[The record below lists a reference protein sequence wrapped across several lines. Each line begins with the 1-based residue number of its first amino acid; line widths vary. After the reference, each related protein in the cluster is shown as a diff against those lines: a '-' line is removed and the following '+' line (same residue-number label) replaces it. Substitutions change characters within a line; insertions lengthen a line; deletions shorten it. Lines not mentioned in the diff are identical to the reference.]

1 MAKRETEPSEYTY
14 DDYLKDFELDHLG
27 VGMEGLEITEGR
39 PEDAKAVVDF
49 TTQVG
54 GETDNLTF
62 GAEGLGVT
70 PEQEAMFLKEMRD
83 NPRAVFLCAWKD
95 GRLIGTGF
103 LSGMT
108 RRMAHRA
115 RLAICILKSEWGKGA
130 GSAVMEELISFA
142 REIGTEIIELEVRS
156 DNSRAIHLYEK
167 YGFRR
172 IGTFPAFF
180 RINDE
185 YIDFELMYLD
195 LR

>member
-1 MAKRETEPSEYTY
+1 M
-14 DDYLKDFELDHLG
+14 
-27 VGMEGLEITEGR
+27 LEIIEGR

-49 TTQVG
+49 TMQAG

-70 PEQEAMFLKEMRD
+70 PEQEETFLREMIE

-95 GRLIGTGF
+95 GKLIGTGF

-108 RRMAHRA
+108 RRMEHRA
-115 RLAICILKSEWGKGA
+115 RLAISILKAEWGKGV

-142 REIGTEIIELEVRS
+142 RKTGVEIIELEVRC
-156 DNSRAIHLYEK
+156 DNARAIHLYEK

-180 RINDE
+180 KIKDE
-185 YIDFELMYLD
+185 YIDFELMIRD